1 MIFMIFMK
9 QVKTKGNPMG
19 VLYVEMCDRVR
30 GCNTRLQYHAAFGN
44 KAAMLAEARGLLGQC
59 SALVELL
66 EGELREQGKVER
78 RA

>member
-1 MIFMIFMK
+1 MK
-9 QVKTKGNPMG
+9 QVKTKGIACGSKPMG

-30 GCNTRLQYHAAFGN
+30 GCNTRLQYMAALGN
-44 KAAMLAEARGLLGQC
+44 KAAMLAESRALLGQC